1 MPSWLGAHAEN
12 GVASP
17 QIFHFNHCHIGLGG
31 PKGVH
36 RAGTDRQLKKHDLK
50 EYRIGLASFCR
61 WMEKPVLS
69 TDKTVLA
76 KNSGP
81 CGK

>member
-17 QIFHFNHCHIGLGG
+17 QIFHFNHCPIGLGG

-50 EYRIGLASFCR
+50 EYRRVGKFLPLDGKTGSFH
-61 WMEKPVLS
+61 
-69 TDKTVLA
+69 
-76 KNSGP
+76 G
-81 CGK
+81 